1 MRVDKF
7 LKISRILK
15 RRTISK
21 ELALHQRIK
30 INDRIVKPS
39 HEVKIGD
46 ILEVQYGSRILVVGI
61 LSIQEKVK
69 KETAMEMYEVVF
81 EKRLSLDEE
90 DISC

>member
-30 INDRIVKPS
+30 INDRLVKPS

-46 ILEVQYGSRILVVGI
+46 ILEVQYGSRILGVRI

-81 EKRLSLDEE
+81 EKRLSLEE

>member
-1 MRVDKF
+1 M
-7 LKISRILK
+7 
-15 RRTISK
+15 
-21 ELALHQRIK
+21 
-30 INDRIVKPS
+30 
-39 HEVKIGD
+39 
-46 ILEVQYGSRILVVGI
+46 QYGSRILGVRI

>member
-15 RRTISK
+15 R
-21 ELALHQRIK
+21 
-30 INDRIVKPS
+30 
-39 HEVKIGD
+39 
-46 ILEVQYGSRILVVGI
+46 I

>member
-30 INDRIVKPS
+30 INDRLVKPS

-46 ILEVQYGSRILVVGI
+46 ILEVQYPRCSNSFYSRK
-61 LSIQEKVK
+61 SEKGNSHGNV
-69 KETAMEMYEVVF
+69 
-81 EKRLSLDEE
+81 
-90 DISC
+90 

>member
-46 ILEVQYGSRILVVGI
+46 ILEVQYGSRILGVRI

-81 EKRLSLDEE
+81 EKRLSLDGE

>member
-30 INDRIVKPS
+30 INDRLVKPS

-46 ILEVQYGSRILVVGI
+46 ILEVQYGSRILGVRI

-81 EKRLSLDEE
+81 EKRLSLDGE

>member
-46 ILEVQYGSRILVVGI
+46 ILEVQYGSRILGVRI
-61 LSIQEKVK
+61 LSIQENVK

>member
-46 ILEVQYGSRILVVGI
+46 ILEVQYGSRILGVRI
-61 LSIQEKVK
+61 LSLQEKVK

>member
-46 ILEVQYGSRILVVGI
+46 ILEVQYGSRILGVRI

-90 DISC
+90 NISC

>member
-46 ILEVQYGSRILVVGI
+46 ILEVQYGSRILGVRI

>member
-21 ELALHQRIK
+21 ELAHHQRIK

-39 HEVKIGD
+39 DEVKIGD
-46 ILEVQYGSRILVVGI
+46 ILEVQYGSRILGVRI

>member
-46 ILEVQYGSRILVVGI
+46 ILEVQYGSRILGVRI

-69 KETAMEMYEVVF
+69 KETAMEMYEVVS

>member
-46 ILEVQYGSRILVVGI
+46 ILEVQYGSRILGVRI

-69 KETAMEMYEVVF
+69 KETAMEMYKVVF

>member
-46 ILEVQYGSRILVVGI
+46 ILEVQYGSRILGVRI

-69 KETAMEMYEVVF
+69 KETAIEMYEVVF

>member
-46 ILEVQYGSRILVVGI
+46 ILEVQYGSRILGVRI

-81 EKRLSLDEE
+81 EKHLSLDEE

>member
-39 HEVKIGD
+39 HEVKMGD
-46 ILEVQYGSRILVVGI
+46 ILEVQYGSRILGVRI

-81 EKRLSLDEE
+81 EKRLSLDGE

>member
-21 ELALHQRIK
+21 ELALDPSIK

-46 ILEVQYGSRILVVGI
+46 ILEVQYGSRILGVRI

-69 KETAMEMYEVVF
+69 KETAMETYEVVF

>member
-1 MRVDKF
+1 MRMDKF

-30 INDRIVKPS
+30 INDRLVKPS

-46 ILEVQYGSRILVVGI
+46 ILEVQYGSRILGVRI

>member
-15 RRTISK
+15 IRKISK

-46 ILEVQYGSRILVVGI
+46 ILEVQYGSRILDVRI

>member
-30 INDRIVKPS
+30 INDRLVKPS
-39 HEVKIGD
+39 HEVKMGD
-46 ILEVQYGSRILVVGI
+46 ILEVQYGSRILGVRI

>member
-15 RRTISK
+15 RRTSSK

-30 INDRIVKPS
+30 INDRLVKPS

-46 ILEVQYGSRILVVGI
+46 ILEVQYGSRILGVRI

>member
-46 ILEVQYGSRILVVGI
+46 ILEVQYGSRILGVRI
-61 LSIQEKVK
+61 LSIQEKAK

>member
-15 RRTISK
+15 RS
-21 ELALHQRIK
+21 K
-30 INDRIVKPS
+30 INDRLVKPS

-46 ILEVQYGSRILVVGI
+46 ILEVQYGSRILGVRI

>member
-46 ILEVQYGSRILVVGI
+46 ILEVQYGSRILDVRI

-81 EKRLSLDEE
+81 EKRLSLDKE

>member
-30 INDRIVKPS
+30 INDRLVKPS

-46 ILEVQYGSRILVVGI
+46 ILEAQYGSRILGVRI

>member
-30 INDRIVKPS
+30 INDRLVKPS

-46 ILEVQYGSRILVVGI
+46 ILEVQYGSRILGVRI

>member
-46 ILEVQYGSRILVVGI
+46 ILEVQYGSRILDVRI

>member
-30 INDRIVKPS
+30 INDRLVKPS

-46 ILEVQYGSRILVVGI
+46 ILEVQYGSRILGVRI

-90 DISC
+90 YISC